1 MSSLEETKT
10 LAFMMNPGQIDI
22 YDAAKEMVVPGG
34 GGKSGD
40 NVSSQPLIGIVSELV
55 EKIDTRVRENL
66 LNRIKLGLQPIE
78 FSESQDKTA
87 KENIFRRGTSA
98 HSKVETA
105 RKSKFVKEIG
115 IHKDSIIEEDYGEET
130 SDSFTDE
137 DSYDDQSAEP

>member
-34 GGKSGD
+34 GG